1 MPWKEVSV
9 MEERMRFVLRLK
21 DGESM
26 ASLCREFG
34 IARKTGYKIYERYEE
49 CGMEGLTD
57 RARRP
62 WRYANSLPLQLQ
74 TLIVATKRERPTWG
88 ARKIRERLLRK
99 LPHEVKVPA
108 CSTIHAVLDRHGLV
122 TRARR
127 SRTKSE
133 GTSLSE
139 GITPNALWCTDF
151 KGEFMM
157 GDKRYCYPLTVTDH
171 ASRYLLLCEAME
183 SVKEAT
189 AFTAYERLF
198 KERGL
203 PAAIRSD
210 NGVPFAAP
218 NGLFNLSKLAV
229 WWLRLGISIE
239 RIRPGCPQ
247 QNGRHERMH
256 RTLKEAT
263 TRPAAENFLQQQG
276 KFDGFIDEYN
286 NERPHEALDMKTPA
300 EVYTASAREYR
311 GLQDPHYPFHDRT
324 VVVTACGRI
333 CIYRKKI
340 NLSVSLA
347 GHAVGIREVDDGIW
361 LVSFMDYDLGYIDL
375 EEKSLQP
382 LNNPF
387 GPRVL
392 PMS

>member
-1 MPWKEVSV
+1 MPWKETSV
-9 MEERMRFVLRLK
+9 IEERMRFVLRLK

-34 IARKTGYKIYERYEE
+34 IARKTGYKIFERYQE

-74 TLIVATKRERPTWG
+74 TMIVATKRERPTWG

-108 CSTIHAVLDRHGLV
+108 RSTIHAILDRHGLV
-122 TRARR
+122 TRAGRPR
-127 SRTKSE
+127 MKSE
-133 GTSLSE
+133 GTALSE
-139 GITPNALWCTDF
+139 GLAPNALWCTDY

-157 GDKRYCYPLTVTDH
+157 GDKRYCYPLTVTDY

-183 SVKEAT
+183 SVKEVP
-189 AFTAYERLF
+189 AFTTYERLF

-239 RIRPGCPQ
+239 RIRPGRPQ

-263 TRPAAENFLQQQG
+263 TRPSGANFLQQQG
-276 KFDGFIDEYN
+276 KFDDFIDEYN
-286 NERPHEALDMKTPA
+286 NERPHEALNMKTPA
-300 EVYTASAREYR
+300 EIYTASVREYR
-311 GLQDPHYPFHDRT
+311 GLEDPHYPFHALWIMIS
-324 VVVTACGRI
+324 VTSILRRRAC
-333 CIYRKKI
+333 
-340 NLSVSLA
+340 
-347 GHAVGIREVDDGIW
+347 
-361 LVSFMDYDLGYIDL
+361 
-375 EEKSLQP
+375 
-382 LNNPF
+382 NP
-387 GPRVL
+387 
-392 PMS
+392 